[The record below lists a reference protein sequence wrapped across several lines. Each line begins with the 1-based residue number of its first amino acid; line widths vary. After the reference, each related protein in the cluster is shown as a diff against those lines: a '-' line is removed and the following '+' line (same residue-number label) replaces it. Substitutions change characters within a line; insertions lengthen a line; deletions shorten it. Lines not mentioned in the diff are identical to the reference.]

1 MKKLIALFLCMLIA
15 LSTLTATA
23 VFAQEAPAEGT
34 VITIEEADTVSDTD
48 SYVLT
53 DDGEPVLKVVRVKE
67 FGATA
72 ALSDTAANEYY
83 TAEFMIPESDY
94 SVFLTGL
101 TQDNVGE
108 IRQAI
113 IGSYVEGEDFSL
125 TNLGFIDAEKTGE
138 NDGDDNL
145 CWAASTSN
153 LLTYTGWAAQAGFD
167 SADDLFE
174 AFIDAFENKGGN
186 VKFATGWFINGV
198 SATGLSQPRE
208 GTGNYLPLYNYSDL
222 VEELDLRS
230 NCSGQLATVYDRLK
244 SGYGVSL
251 SLSIY
256 GAEGYEGAH
265 AVTCWGFVTDSRYP
279 KTSKQFY
286 KSIFTTDSDSHKYY
300 VTDGKDRRDADD
312 VMSLFALE
320 PVEQEGTDTYRF
332 DITQKQ
338 TALIT
343 TAVTIMPF
351 SEDVPHETSP
361 DATMDMINSPDIILD
376 PFVLTDD
383 PEQDNPVT
391 TFTPNAT
398 IYYQPYMM
406 NAANAD
412 YYGKLSLRVSVK
424 NSQGNEVYSKVFT
437 YNQNITI
444 SPNAGMRYNKES
456 FNKKL
461 PVGDYT
467 ITAVFNANHQTE
479 EAYFFNNTR
488 SIDFKVREQYL
499 IGDIDGDEEVSA
511 VDVTKFQR
519 VIARMESDADD
530 KMRQRGDVNENDG
543 LDMLD
548 VTFLQ
553 RYLAHTSIQYPVNE
567 LRFYD

>member
-1 MKKLIALFLCMLIA
+1 MKKLIAVFLCMLIA
-15 LSTLTATA
+15 VNALTATV

-72 ALSDTAANEYY
+72 ALSDSVANEYY
-83 TAEFMIPESDY
+83 TAEFMIPESNY

-113 IGSYVEGEDFSL
+113 IDSYVEGEDFAL

-138 NDGDDNL
+138 KDGDDNL

-174 AFIDAFENKGGN
+174 AFIDAFEDKGGN

-198 SATGLSQPRE
+198 SASSLSQPRE
-208 GTGNYLPLYNYSDL
+208 DTGKYLPQYNYTDL
-222 VEELDLRS
+222 VEEFDMTQ
-230 NCSGQLATVYDRLK
+230 NCAGQLATVYDRLK
-244 SGYGVSL
+244 NGSGVSL
-251 SLSIY
+251 SLNIY
-256 GAEGYEGAH
+256 GTEGYEGAH
-265 AVTCWGFVTDSRYP
+265 AVTCWGFVTDARYP

-320 PVEQEGTDTYRF
+320 PVDQEGTDTYRF
-332 DITQKQ
+332 DITEKQ
-338 TALIT
+338 TALIS
-343 TAVTIMPF
+343 TAVTIVPF
-351 SEDVPHETSP
+351 SEAVPSETSP
-361 DATMDMINSPDIILD
+361 DATLDMINYPDIILD

-383 PEQDNPVT
+383 PEQDNTVT
-391 TFTPNAT
+391 TFTPNAV

-412 YYGKLSLRVSVK
+412 YYGKLSLQISVK
-424 NSQGNEVYSKVFT
+424 DSQGNEVYAKAFN
-437 YNQNITI
+437 YHQNLTI
-444 SPNAGMRYNKES
+444 PSETGMRYNKES

-467 ITAVFNANHQTE
+467 ITASFNSSHQTA

-511 VDVTKFQR
+511 VDVTMFQR
-519 VIARMESDADD
+519 VIARMEINVDD
-530 KMRQRGDVNENDG
+530 KMKQRGNVNDMDG

-553 RYLAHTSIQYPVNE
+553 RYLAHVDIQYPVNE
-567 LRFYD
+567 LRFYN

>member
-138 NDGDDNL
+138 KDGDDNL

-383 PEQDNPVT
+383 PEQDNTVT

-412 YYGKLSLRVSVK
+412 HYGKLSLRVSVK